1 MAASGI
7 VLAACLFAC
16 PAVVAPADAGF
27 AELAAG
33 GAGWQVADLV
43 VAPPVR
49 RNRAAVTNIPGADNR
64 TNATLQRTR
73 GDFELTREMAPDG
86 SGVCQIRVSGKTFR
100 GDHYGGFVRAAFN
113 ATIEQLGFTY
123 GPPNQVVDDLRSGA
137 YYFRPNEWLRSI
149 FRSERT
155 FQANWTPPASA
166 PLLDNVTAITVTVR
180 TRSEADSYLTVHY
193 KFGNN
198 PGCRAVAGL

>member
-16 PAVVAPADAGF
+16 PAAIVPAEPAVA
-27 AELAAG
+27 EV
-33 GAGWQVADLV
+33 QVADLLV
-43 VAPPVR
+43 SPPTVR
-49 RNRAAVTNIPGADNR
+49 RRAAVTNIPGADNR

-73 GDFELTREMAPDG
+73 GDFELTRELSPDG
-86 SGVCQIRVSGKTFR
+86 SGVCQVRVAGKTFR
-100 GDHYGGFVRAAFN
+100 GDHYGGFVQAAFN
-113 ATIEQLGFTY
+113 ATIAQLQVTY
-123 GPPNQVVDDLRSGA
+123 GPPNQVVDDLRPGA

-155 FQANWTPPASA
+155 FQAHWTPPASA
-166 PLLDNVTAITVTVR
+166 PLIDNVTAITVTVR

-198 PGCRAVAGL
+198 SGCRAVAGL